1 MKDLNEILQ
10 EFDGIQELPVS
21 EESIGAYLE
30 GKLAGAELREVQNLL
45 NSDDNLFQVIE
56 KVSDIDSQIEN
67 ILNLPQ
73 DGINTP
79 SGLELNGDNHFEGGI
94 DDVIP
99 NSLTFNNGESVF
111 DIDFGLFGG
120 PNEHNIIHTPMD
132 DIGFNHKSD
141 LNDNLFDN
149 Q

>member
-10 EFDGIQELPVS
+10 EFDGIQDLPVS

-30 GKLAGAELREVQNLL
+30 GKLAGAELREMQNLL
-45 NSDDNLFQVIE
+45 NSDDNLFQMVE
-56 KVSDIDSQIEN
+56 KVNDIDSHIEN
-67 ILNLPQ
+67 IINLPQ
-73 DGINTP
+73 DGISTP
-79 SGLELNGDNHFEGGI
+79 SILELNEDNHLEGGSN
-94 DDVIP
+94 DAMP
-99 NSLTFNNGESVF
+99 NILTFNNGESVF

-120 PNEHNIIHTPMD
+120 SNEHNIHTPTD
-132 DIGFNHKSD
+132 DFEFNHNSD